1 MANDRFAFAEFSFE
15 PDTGILT
22 RRHRDLR
29 LPEQTARL
37 LGVLLQR
44 ANSVVTREELRQ
56 ALWPNE
62 EFLDYDQGI
71 NVAVN
76 RLRNALRD
84 DPRKPRFLTTIPKR
98 GYRFSGDVKLL
109 PPRQAR
115 DLRSVAALEL
125 TPEVEEEY
133 LPEPDSPEEEL
144 PEDELPEVAPLPAP

>member
-1 MANDRFAFAEFSFE
+1 MIPSGVHAKLRLLIRNFRGTCGTVEHRLQSSMANDRFAFAEFSFE

-98 GYRFSGDVKLL
+98 GYRFSDTITRK
-109 PPRQAR
+109 
-115 DLRSVAALEL
+115 S
-125 TPEVEEEY
+125 
-133 LPEPDSPEEEL
+133 
-144 PEDELPEVAPLPAP
+144 